1 MKGVF
6 GTTVQEG
13 TTFEEWDNQ
22 PRIITQEESL
32 QATEALAWRD
42 TGVGL
47 LARHMALKELESTGA
62 KPISADEA
70 NKLYPFMDE
79 PFREDINPYV
89 AKMKADD
96 YIQRQELQEKIALG
110 PQDGWTKAKQFGVGA
125 LAHMMDPL
133 EFVAAQGVGLALGGL
148 AVQGALGAR
157 AAQASRA
164 GTLGYTAGEALGS
177 SLVENIGIEGAQKF
191 VENEEGIVDP
201 RTKGQIAT
209 DVVVGS
215 LFETALQAAPKAF
228 RSTGPSLKS
237 FLKQTSP
244 EADRVI
250 VGQVIHAAD
259 TGVIPNLEPMVKSLA
274 QETSVDGKLVSYDYV
289 PIKPDPQTRVASLE
303 GKKFYIATKAI
314 DPDAPTAALGD
325 SFGFG
330 THLTDHPGVA
340 NAAAARGMADQVG
353 GVSEVEISSLKPLDI
368 EEPFPTELQESLLE
382 TLKTIEGMEGLDPNT
397 STAKEF
403 LLKINDLVEEGI
415 ATIDSSIKV
424 KQQIQAAG
432 YDSLISNGK
441 TRAGFEHTPHNQI
454 TLLDD
459 TKIKQVADYDANP
472 EIRNDPKGSDL
483 DEYKQQFEKPK
494 KFLED
499 PDTYQKQV
507 AELEEFDAQAAS
519 DLGKEL
525 DTVLEDMK
533 LLEAQGNMTEA
544 DLKVFEEARND
555 IARAEQFSTIVKAF
569 KSCVLGMGG

>member
-6 GTTVQEG
+6 GTTVQES
-13 TTFEEWDNQ
+13 TSFDEWQNQ
-22 PRIITQEESL
+22 PRVITQEESL
-32 QATEALAWRD
+32 EATEKLAWRD
-42 TGVGL
+42 TGTGL
-47 LARHMALKELESTGA
+47 LARHMVLKELESTGA
-62 KPISADEA
+62 KPISAAEA

-79 PFREDINPYV
+79 PFRDDINPYV

-96 YIQRQELQEKIALG
+96 YIERMELQDKIARG

-133 EFVAAQGVGLALGGL
+133 EFVAAQGVGLSLGGL
-148 AVQGALGAR
+148 AVGGALGAR

-177 SLVENIGIEGAQKF
+177 SLIENIGIEGAQKF

-209 DVVVGS
+209 DIVVGS

-228 RSTGPSLKS
+228 RNTGPSLKS

-250 VGQVIHAAD
+250 VGQVVHAAE
-259 TGVIPNLEPMVKSLA
+259 TGVVPNLTPMVKSLA
-274 QETSVDGKLVSYDYV
+274 QETSVKGEFVGYEY
-289 PIKPDPQTRVASLE
+289 KPLTSETAPTT
-303 GKKFYIATKAI
+303 KFYTATKYI
-314 DPDAPTAALGD
+314 DPDAPRITLGD
-325 SFGFG
+325 DVGFG

-340 NAAAARGMADQVG
+340 NSAASRSMAEG
-353 GVSEVEISSLKPLDI
+353 TGTVSEVNITALRPLDLS
-368 EEPFPTELQESLLE
+368 EPLPEHLFKQFDDLFQKYEMGYLKEQVPPRILLE
-382 TLKTIEGMEGLDPNT
+382 EIKNQVDDGAISPDVFEDV
-397 STAKEF
+397 K
-403 LLKINDLVEEGI
+403 
-415 ATIDSSIKV
+415 SIFTEN
-424 KQQIQAAG
+424 G
-432 YDSLISNGK
+432 YDSLISNGR
-441 TRAGFEHTPHNQI
+441 TRTGFEHTPHNNVI
-454 TLLDD
+454 LLD
-459 TKIKQVADYDANP
+459 KSKMKEVSIKDANP
-472 EIRNDPKGSDL
+472 EIRNEPTETEFA
-483 DEYKQQFEKPK
+483 EYKQQFEKPQ

-507 AELEEFDAQAAS
+507 AELEEFNPQAAS

-525 DTVLEDMK
+525 DAVLEDMK
-533 LLEAQGNMTEA
+533 LLEAQGTMTEA

-555 IARAEQFSTIVKAF
+555 IQKAEQLSTLVKAF